1 VSNRL
6 KQVRDSIEDGSCATL
21 SLDIFDTILW
31 RRVPRPSDMFV
42 VLAAALRRDGRAPA
56 WVTDATF
63 RHMRISAEQEAR
75 REEYGP
81 EVSLFDI
88 WRKMP
93 LELFDGSLAELVDT
107 EVALE
112 RQFTVVDADI
122 ADLVDFAGERQ
133 VPVILVSDTYF
144 TEDQLR
150 RLLDRP
156 QLSGLHKA
164 RLFRSLEYRAGKGNG
179 LWKVVLE
186 KLDGVRPEQLWHIG
200 DNEQADRIAPS
211 RHGIRCVYYERV
223 DERLERVL
231 VRERDPL
238 DLYGPPD
245 PLLDPEYGD
254 FGLTSLRAK
263 AVVKSPDELAQ
274 SAATAWRY
282 GAGVLGPV
290 LTAFAEWVAE
300 TAEQAG
306 LRIVWCPMRE
316 GELLSALVNNAAR
329 ARNLTVEA
337 RPLWL
342 SRHVTS
348 VAMLDEVNRDSLG
361 ELMRRSYNLRVE
373 QLLSILHLRPGDV
386 PALASELH
394 TVLGNTEILDRVSAA
409 LTESPQLLNQMNATV
424 TRARERLITALRNA
438 GALDDPD
445 LTLVDLG
452 WGATIQYQLGRV
464 LALVQIPVVPAGLY
478 LATEDRA
485 AKVYRAGMRA
495 EGFLAQGGD
504 PREVAAALSR
514 SPEVIEQ
521 SVNALCGSLVDFT
534 DDGEPIQAPVVGGPA
549 QDAERRAVQDGVLAF
564 QAQWNGYVANDP
576 SWPSLNHPS
585 AAKRVANILVSSLK
599 VPTSE
604 EARVFG
610 NWLHEDN
617 FGSDVV
623 TSMIPEDLAAAIAY
637 LSPNDLED
645 LQLRD
650 AFWPRLV
657 AATDPALAGQI
668 EALHAGHLD
677 SQVFEPSGEPFE
689 THLRWR
695 SASGDVHSGPRRRV
709 RINHNGLSFARF
721 NIAADEIQDVALA
734 IPGRPAIVRIDWIE
748 ARVIADRSDPYIVR
762 WDSPHDIAELVFS
775 NCRWLGGTLVE
786 FDWPTS
792 AVWLPLAARVGE
804 LVSSAQISVG
814 FAMLPRSSSGLEPH
828 LRSASSVVRLA
839 YRAAADYRRDGVLG
853 LASGFKKAAGRRL
866 AVDQRTSY
874 RRER

>member
-1 VSNRL
+1 MSDRL
-6 KQVRDSIEDGSCATL
+6 KRVRDSIEEGSCAAL

-42 VLAAALRRDGRAPA
+42 VLAAALRRDGRSPA

-75 REEYGP
+75 REEHGP
-81 EVSLFDI
+81 EVSIFDI

-93 LELFDGSLAELVDT
+93 LELFEGSLADLVGT

-122 ADLVDFAGERQ
+122 AELIDFAGEHG
-133 VPVILVSDTYF
+133 VPVLMVSDTYF
-144 TEDQLR
+144 TEEQLR
-150 RLLDRP
+150 HLLDRP
-156 QLSGLHKA
+156 ELSALRDAK
-164 RLFRSLEYRAGKGNG
+164 LFRSLEYRAGKGNG
-179 LWKVVLE
+179 LWPVVLGE
-186 KLDGVRPEQLWHIG
+186 LEVRPEQLWHVG
-200 DNEQADRIAPS
+200 DNEEADRAVPS
-211 RHGIRCVYYERV
+211 QHGIRCLYYERI
-223 DERLERVL
+223 DAPLARVL

-245 PLLDPEYGD
+245 PLLDPEHGD

-263 AVVKSPDELAQ
+263 AVRKSPDDLAQ
-274 SAATAWRY
+274 SVATAWRY

-306 LRIVWCPMRE
+306 SRVVWCPMRE
-316 GELLSALVNNAAR
+316 GELLSALVNNAAQ
-329 ARNLTVEA
+329 ARNLKVEA

-348 VAMLDEVNRDSLG
+348 VAMLDEVNRDSLS
-361 ELMRRSYNLRVE
+361 ELIRRSYNLTVG
-373 QLLSILHLRPGDV
+373 QLLGILHLRPGDV
-386 PALASELH
+386 PALAAELH
-394 TVLGNTEILDRVSAA
+394 TVLGNTEILDRVAAA
-409 LTESPQLLNQMNATV
+409 LTESPQLLNQMTATV
-424 TRARERLITALRNA
+424 TRARGRLITALRNA
-438 GALDDPD
+438 GALEDPD

-452 WGATIQYQLGRV
+452 WGATIQYQLSRV
-464 LALVQIPVVPAGLY
+464 LALARIPVVPDGLY

-485 AKVYRAGMRA
+485 ARVYREGLRA
-495 EGFLAQGGD
+495 QGFLAQGGY

-514 SPEVIEQ
+514 SPEVIEL
-521 SVNALCGSLVDFT
+521 SVNALCGSLLDFT
-534 DDGEPIQAPVVGGPA
+534 DDGQPVQGPVTGGPA
-549 QDAERRAVQDGVLAF
+549 QDAERQAVQDGVLAF
-564 QAQWNGYVANDP
+564 QGMWNGYVAGDP
-576 SWPSLNHPS
+576 TWPSLNNPS
-585 AAKRVANILVSSLK
+585 AGKRVANIIVSSLK

-610 NWLHEDN
+610 NWRHEDN
-617 FGSDVV
+617 LGSDAVA
-623 TSMIPEDLAAAIAY
+623 SIIPDDLAAAIAY

-668 EALHAGHLD
+668 EALHSGHLD

-695 SASGDVHSGPRRRV
+695 SVSGYVHSGPRRRV

-748 ARVIADRSDPYIVR
+748 ARLIADRSEPYVLR
-762 WDSPHDIAELVFS
+762 WDSPQDIAELVFS
-775 NCRWLGGTLVE
+775 RCRWLGGTLVE
-786 FDWPTS
+786 FDSPTS
-792 AVWLPLAARVGE
+792 AVWLPLAARIGE
-804 LVSSAQISVG
+804 PVSSAQISVG
-814 FAMLPRSSSGLEPH
+814 FAMLPRSTSGLEPH

-839 YRAAADYRRDGVLG
+839 HRAAADYRRDGVLA
-853 LASGFKKAAGRRL
+853 LASGLRKAAGRRMT
-866 AVDQRTSY
+866 ADQRTPY
-874 RRER
+874 RSER

>member
-1 VSNRL
+1 MMSERL
-6 KQVRDSIEDGSCATL
+6 KQVHDSIEDGSCAAL

-42 VLAAALRRDGRAPA
+42 LLAAELRRDGRAPG
-56 WVTDATF
+56 WITDATF
-63 RHMRISAEQEAR
+63 RHMRISAELEAR
-75 REEYGP
+75 REEHGP

-93 LELFDGSLAELVDT
+93 LNLFDCSLSELVAT

-112 RQFTVVDADI
+112 RRFTVVDADI
-122 ADLVDFAGERQ
+122 ADLIGFAVKHG
-133 VPVILVSDTYF
+133 VPVLMVSDTYF
-144 TEDQLR
+144 TEEQLR
-150 RLLDRP
+150 HLLDRP
-156 QLSGLHKA
+156 ELSALRDA
-164 RLFRSLEYRAGKGNG
+164 RLFRSLEFRAGKGTG
-179 LWKVVLE
+179 LWPVVLDE
-186 KLDGVRPEQLWHIG
+186 LDVRPEQLWHVG
-200 DNEQADRIAPS
+200 DNEEADRTVPS
-211 RHGIRCVYYERV
+211 RYRIRCVYYERI
-223 DERLERVL
+223 DARLQRVL
-231 VRERDPL
+231 SREGDPL
-238 DLYGPPD
+238 ELYGPPD
-245 PLLDPEYGD
+245 PLLDPEFGD

-263 AVVKSPDELAQ
+263 AVRKSPEKLAQ
-274 SAATAWRY
+274 SVATAWRY

-300 TAEQAG
+300 TAEAAG
-306 LRIVWCPMRE
+306 LRVVWCPMRE

-329 ARNLTVEA
+329 ARNLRVEA

-348 VAMLDEVNRDSLG
+348 VAMLDEVNREALG
-361 ELMRRSYNLRVE
+361 ELMRRSYNLTVE
-373 QLLSILHLRPGDV
+373 QLLGILHLRPGDV
-386 PALASELH
+386 PALAAELH
-394 TVLGNTEILDRVSAA
+394 TVLGNTEILDRVAAA

-424 TRARERLITALRNA
+424 TRARERLITALRKA
-438 GALDDPD
+438 GALEDAD

-464 LALVQIPVVPAGLY
+464 LALARIPVVPAGLY

-485 AKVYRAGMRA
+485 AKVYREGLRA
-495 EGFLAQGGD
+495 EGFLAQGGH
-504 PREVAAALSR
+504 PREVAATLSR

-521 SVNALCGSLVDFT
+521 CVNALCGSLIDFT
-534 DDGEPIQAPVVGGPA
+534 DDGEPIQAEVVGGPA
-549 QDAERRAVQDGVLAF
+549 QDAERRTVQDGVLAF
-564 QAQWNGYVANDP
+564 QALWNEYVAADP

-585 AAKRVANILVSSLK
+585 AGKRVANIIVSSLK
-599 VPTSE
+599 VPTNE

-610 NWLHEDN
+610 NWQHEDN

-623 TSMIPEDLAAAIAY
+623 TNMIPEDLAAAIAY

-668 EALHAGHLD
+668 EALHSGHLD

-695 SASGDVHSGPRRRV
+695 SVSGDVHSGPRRRV

-721 NIAADEIQDVALA
+721 NVAADEIQDVALA

-748 ARVIADRSDPYIVR
+748 ARLMADRSDPYVLR

-786 FDWPTS
+786 FDWPSS
-792 AVWLPLAARVGE
+792 AVWLPLAARIGE
-804 LVSSAQISVG
+804 PVSSAQISVG

-828 LRSASSVVRLA
+828 LPSASAVVRLA
-839 YRAAADYRRDGVLG
+839 HRAAADYRRDGVLG
-853 LASGFKKAAGRRL
+853 LANGLKKAAGRRL
-866 AVDQRTSY
+866 TADQRTNY
-874 RRER
+874 RRDR